1 MNKGLY
7 DWNVFKYNNNDHLNI
22 LNKLN
27 SDIYYQKN
35 EKMKSSIL
43 KIFYNKFLFDKELY
57 IHVQLKKMDLKI
69 LPNIINVEYNKSKHI
84 IEYDFTDLIPLRNV
98 LQLNNINSHFII
110 NELLSFI
117 TSIQF
122 KQIRIHNL
130 NVNNIYINLNT
141 MKFYILNSCDIKI
154 AESEYELD
162 VDLKSLYNSLQ
173 YTNIKNKTLK
183 YINQE
188 FDNIIKQKC
197 DELTS
202 SHVDNIIDLYS
213 T

>member
-27 SDIYYQKN
+27 ADISYQKN
-35 EKMKSSIL
+35 EKTKSSIL

-98 LQLNNINSHFII
+98 LQLHNINSHFII

-197 DELTS
+197 
-202 SHVDNIIDLYS
+202 HVDNIIDLYS

>member
-1 MNKGLY
+1 
-7 DWNVFKYNNNDHLNI
+7 
-22 LNKLN
+22 
-27 SDIYYQKN
+27 
-35 EKMKSSIL
+35 MKSSIL